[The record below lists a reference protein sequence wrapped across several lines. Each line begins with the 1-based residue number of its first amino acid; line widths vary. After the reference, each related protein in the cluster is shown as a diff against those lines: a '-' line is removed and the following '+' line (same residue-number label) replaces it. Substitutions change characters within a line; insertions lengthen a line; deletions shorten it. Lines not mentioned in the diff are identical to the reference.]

1 MTDDR
6 AQLLA
11 LRQRLQT
18 LLEAAQD
25 NERKLDRFDA
35 VERKL
40 IAAVS
45 MAELI
50 ERLLMGCRD
59 EFQLDAVELWLLDP
73 ECELRRTVPPDAL
86 AQPRW
91 LDGYAPLAGLY
102 GNGRTSQLL
111 GEQHPALASA
121 FAAQAGIRS
130 AALLPLIR
138 ENVLIGSLH
147 LGSTDPTR
155 YDSSSGTKF
164 LDRLG
169 AIAAISIES
178 TLNRE
183 RLRIAGM
190 TDALTGLHNRRYF
203 DHRSQI
209 ELSQALRHRAPLAC
223 LFIDVDHFKQVND
236 THGHSAGDQ
245 VLRQVGRLIQQMLRS
260 GDLAARYGGEEFVLL
275 LPRTAEE
282 GALEVAERI
291 RLAVAGRDFSDSPTP
306 LRASVS
312 IGLAVLPAGGA
323 SDLASLINAADA
335 ALYEAKRQG
344 RNCSVMAAVKS
355 APVVTSP

>member
-1 MTDDR
+1 
-6 AQLLA
+6 
-11 LRQRLQT
+11 
-18 LLEAAQD
+18 
-25 NERKLDRFDA
+25 
-35 VERKL
+35 
-40 IAAVS
+40 
-45 MAELI
+45 MA
-50 ERLLMGCRD
+50 
-59 EFQLDAVELWLLDP
+59 
-73 ECELRRTVPPDAL
+73 
-86 AQPRW
+86 
-91 LDGYAPLAGLY
+91 
-102 GNGRTSQLL
+102 
-111 GEQHPALASA
+111 
-121 FAAQAGIRS
+121 
-130 AALLPLIR
+130 
-138 ENVLIGSLH
+138 
-147 LGSTDPTR
+147 STTCC
-155 YDSSSGTKF
+155 
-164 LDRLG
+164 
-169 AIAAISIES
+169 
-178 TLNRE
+178 
-183 RLRIAGM
+183 
-190 TDALTGLHNRRYF
+190 
-203 DHRSQI
+203 QI

-306 LRASVS
+306 LRSSVS

-355 APVVTSP
+355 APVVTNS